1 MAPFHSQESKGQ
13 EVTAQPAV
21 KKIENTV
28 KGKLTIEVKISGD
41 RERLSWSTSVTSKDL
56 DINIEDLMVHFND
69 KPDLLNIDN
78 HVLAHFEDVSNYV
91 KDEG

>member
-1 MAPFHSQESKGQ
+1 MTTQI
-13 EVTAQPAV
+13 TV
-21 KKIENTV
+21 KKPENTV

-41 RERLSWSTSVTSKDL
+41 RERLSWNTSVTSKDL

-69 KPDLLNIDN
+69 KPTLLNIDN
-78 HVLAHFEDVSNYV
+78 HVLTHFEEVANYM